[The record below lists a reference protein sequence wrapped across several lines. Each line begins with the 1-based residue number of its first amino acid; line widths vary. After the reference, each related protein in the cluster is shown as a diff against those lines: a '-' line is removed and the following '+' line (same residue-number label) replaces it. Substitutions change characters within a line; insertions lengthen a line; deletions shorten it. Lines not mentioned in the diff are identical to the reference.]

1 MGAGIQG
8 LIRAEGLTVTSVA
21 AADKLVIQQKQTTG
35 PQAGQYLP
43 RLVSYANFISGGG
56 TGLTA
61 NSVVVTSAQG
71 DFDTSTALL
80 YSAGVL
86 TVGFTGVPGSIVI
99 LPTTA
104 ANGSLRFIA
113 TNNASNFQATVTNA
127 AIGQATTYTIPD
139 PASATASFV
148 LALNA
153 NGTEAANAVTA
164 SGFNGVITT
173 SALTT
178 AAGASYAITWTNTK
192 VTTASKIFITSA
204 GGTNTRKN
212 FHVEVVA
219 GSGTATLT
227 IYNSEPA
234 NALDGTIILNYLV
247 IP

>member
-1 MGAGIQG
+1 MSKAG
-8 LIRAEGLTVTSVA
+8 LNRAEGLVVTSVA
-21 AADKLVIQQKQTTG
+21 AADRVLIQQKQTAG
-35 PQAGQYLP
+35 PNAGQYLP
-43 RLVSYANFISGGG
+43 RQVSYANLITGGG
-56 TGLTA
+56 TGLTS
-61 NSVVVTSAQG
+61 NSVVVTSGSG
-71 DFDTSTALL
+71 DLDTSTALL
-80 YSAGVL
+80 YTAGVL
-86 TVGFTGVPGSIVI
+86 TVGFTAVPGSVVI

-148 LALNA
+148 LAVNA

-178 AAGASYAITWTNTK
+178 AAGGTYAITWTNTK
-192 VTTASKIFITSA
+192 LTAASKIFITSA

-212 FHVEVVA
+212 FNVEVIS
-219 GSGTATLT
+219 GGGTATLV
-227 IYNSEPA
+227 IYNSEPT
-234 NALDGTIILNYLV
+234 NALDGTIKLNYLV

>member
-1 MGAGIQG
+1 MSRAGVV
-8 LIRAEGLTVTSVA
+8 RAEGLVVTTVA
-21 AADKLVIQQKQTTG
+21 ATDRILIQQKQTSG
-35 PQAGQYLP
+35 PNSGQYLP
-43 RLVSYANFISGGG
+43 REVTYANLISGGG
-56 TGLTA
+56 GPLTG
-61 NSVVVTSAQG
+61 NSVAITTAQG
-71 DFDTSTALL
+71 DLDTSTALL

-86 TVGFTGVPGSIVI
+86 TVGFTAIPGSVVI

-139 PASATASFV
+139 PASATATFV
-148 LALNA
+148 LSVAA

-164 SGFNGVITT
+164 SGFSGVITT
-173 SALTT
+173 SALTA

-192 VTTASKIFITSA
+192 VTTASKIIITGA

-212 FHVEVVA
+212 YNVEVV
-219 GSGTATLT
+219 SGTNSATLT
-227 IYNSEPA
+227 IYNTEPV
-234 NALDGTIILNYLV
+234 NALNGTIILNYFV

>member
-1 MGAGIQG
+1 MSRAGVV
-8 LIRAEGLTVTSVA
+8 RAEGQVVTSVA
-21 AADKLVIQQKQTTG
+21 ATDRILIQQKQTSG
-35 PQAGQYLP
+35 PNSGQYLP
-43 RLVSYANFISGGG
+43 REVAYSNFISGGG
-56 TGLTA
+56 TGLTG
-61 NSVVVTSAQG
+61 NSVVVTSSLG

-80 YSAGVL
+80 YSSGVL
-86 TVGFTGVPGSIVI
+86 TVGFTGTPGSVVV

-104 ANGSLRFIA
+104 ANGSLRLLA

-139 PASATASFV
+139 PASATATFV
-148 LALNA
+148 LAVNA
-153 NGTEAANAVTA
+153 NGTEGTNAVTA

-192 VTTASKIFITSA
+192 VTTGSKIFITSA

-212 FHVEVVA
+212 FNVEVVA

-227 IYNSEPA
+227 IYNSEPV
-234 NALDGTIILNYLV
+234 NALNGTIILNYHV